1 MVLRPSRPRVIAV
14 ALVLRDGRPG
24 GLSWSA
30 LAGRLAVS
38 ADACADVEH
47 LFVAPCDGPTAGPDG
62 PDGPDGE
69 VELQAV
75 LYVQRLDTAA
85 AVAVAV
91 EVVRPLVEAG
101 ALLRTAVP
109 SPW

>member
-1 MVLRPSRPRVIAV
+1 MIAV
-14 ALVLRDGRPG
+14 AVVLRDGRPG

-47 LFVAPCDGPTAGPDG
+47 LFVAPCDPPPTVAGEAPAETR
-62 PDGPDGE
+62 GE

-75 LYVQRLDTAA
+75 LYVKRPEVSA
-85 AVAVAV
+85 AVAVAT
-91 EVVRPLVEAG
+91 EVARPLVEAG
-101 ALLRTAVP
+101 ASLRTAVP

>member
-1 MVLRPSRPRVIAV
+1 MIAV
-14 ALVLRDGRPG
+14 ALVLRGGRLG
-24 GLSWSA
+24 GLSWSS

-38 ADACADVEH
+38 ADACAAVEH
-47 LFVAPCDGPTAGPDG
+47 LFVAPCDEPTSGPHGLDGLDG
-62 PDGPDGE
+62 PADAE
-69 VELQAV
+69 VEVQAV

-91 EVVRPLVEAG
+91 EVARPLVEAG

>member
-1 MVLRPSRPRVIAV
+1 MIPV

-24 GLSWSA
+24 GLSWSV
-30 LAGRLAVS
+30 LAGRLAAS

-47 LFVAPCDGPTAGPDG
+47 LFVAPCDESDSPVD
-62 PDGPDGE
+62 E

-91 EVVRPLVEAG
+91 EVASPLVEAG
-101 ALLRTAVP
+101 VLIRTAVP
-109 SPW
+109 SRW

>member
-1 MVLRPSRPRVIAV
+1 MIAV
-14 ALVLRDGRPG
+14 ALVLRGGRLG
-24 GLSWSA
+24 GLSWSS

-38 ADACADVEH
+38 ADACAAVEH
-47 LFVAPCDGPTAGPDG
+47 LFVAPCDEPTSGPHGLDGLDG
-62 PDGPDGE
+62 PADAE
-69 VELQAV
+69 VEVEVQAV

-91 EVVRPLVEAG
+91 EGARPLVEAG